1 MRHSL
6 RARLCLAASALGLSM
21 SAALA
26 ADPTGFWLVD
36 GGYAHV
42 RIENCNGKM
51 WGVVAWEQTPGGID
65 KNNPD
70 PAQRTRPTLGLPVLK
85 AMIPA
90 KPNRWDGEIYNT
102 EDGRTYTSSISL
114 VDDDTLRVQ
123 GCVLG
128 FLCGGQNWTRVK
140 NAAPAPQAAATP
152 AKPAARGKSSAVPQ
166 ANAATPG
173 DPATQPTKDLCQT
186 IAQTYGSGAARAQS
200 NSQNTG
206 SSSWRW

>member
-6 RARLCLAASALGLSM
+6 IARLCLTATTLGMTIGGAA
-21 SAALA
+21 A

-36 GGYAHV
+36 GGYAQV
-42 RIENCNGKM
+42 RVENCNGKM
-51 WGVVAWEQTPGGID
+51 WGVVAWEQKPGGVD

-70 PAQRTRPTLGLPVLK
+70 PSLRSRPTLGLPVLR
-85 AMIPA
+85 AMAPA

-102 EDGRTYTSSISL
+102 EDGRIYSSNISL

-140 NAAPAPQAAATP
+140 SQAPAAAAPPAPKQ
-152 AKPAARGKSSAVPQ
+152 ARGKASAVPQ
-166 ANAATPG
+166 ANAAPA
-173 DPATQPTKDLCQT
+173 DPATQPTKELCQT
-186 IAQTYGSGAARAQS
+186 IAQNFGSGASRAQS

-206 SSSWRW
+206 SNSWRW